1 MDNIQQEQLLLQMY
15 GEIKEIKA
23 LLSGMQDKQQEYEK
37 TLIEFENRIRR
48 LERFMW
54 IAVGAIGVIEPI
66 VIHFLK
72 GVAH

>member
-1 MDNIQQEQLLLQMY
+1 
-15 GEIKEIKA
+15 
-23 LLSGMQDKQQEYEK
+23 
-37 TLIEFENRIRR
+37 
-48 LERFMW
+48 MW